1 MNTIKKVSLI
11 LIAALLLSLLSACGG
26 NSGSNTD
33 GDTSNNSSHGADD
46 PSDPGDGGSSAEV
59 TRILVGT
66 SGSPKPFL
74 FTDDDNNVVGFDADV
89 VAAVDELLPEYEF
102 EYELTDFAAVFTGID
117 AGIYQ
122 MGDNNITKKPEREE
136 KYLFGEEYYGY
147 NYTGLVVKA
156 DNDSITSLEDLAGL
170 TTYTSGNGG
179 FGQLFFE
186 AYNEEHADDP
196 VELVYTSADQR
207 KQFQDL
213 QDGVID
219 FTFMESVMW
228 DNYKEEFPEFA
239 DTLKFVFLSDE
250 ETSEIQDPLSWFI
263 FPKTDE
269 GKALQEAVDG
279 ALRELKENGRLNEIG
294 QQWLGYDVVR

>member
-1 MNTIKKVSLI
+1 MKRIFSI
-11 LIAALLLSLLSACGG
+11 LLSVTLLVSVLTACSG
-26 NSGSNTD
+26 NASNSNSSD
-33 GDTSNNSSHGADD
+33 NSNDSGDTSGAI
-46 PSDPGDGGSSAEV
+46 EV
-59 TRILVGT
+59 TKILVGT

-89 VAAVDELLPEYEF
+89 LAAVDELLPEYNF
-102 EYELTDFAAVFTGID
+102 EYELTDFPAIFTGID
-117 AGIYQ
+117 AGLYQ

-136 KYLFGEEYYGY
+136 KYLFGAEYYGY
-147 NYTGLVVKA
+147 NYTGLVVRA
-156 DNDSITSLEDLAGL
+156 DDDSITSLDDLAGL
-170 TTYTSGNGG
+170 TTYTSSSGG

-186 AYNEEHADDP
+186 TYNEKHADNP

-213 QDGVID
+213 EGGLID

-239 DTLKFVFLSDE
+239 ETLKFVFLSDE
-250 ETSEIQDPLSWFI
+250 ETAEIQDPLSWFV

-269 GKALQEAVDG
+269 GEALKNAVDG
-279 ALRELKENGRLNEIG
+279 ALRELKENGKLNEIG
-294 QQWLGYDVVR
+294 QKWLGYDVVR